1 MVTILV
7 MERVHFSLEII
18 IIVIVTCKRVMV
30 VVVVQIRRSGWF
42 INFGIFI
49 GGIWLT
55 FDRRRMDT

>member
-1 MVTILV
+1 MVILV

-30 VVVVQIRRSGWF
+30 VVVQIRRSGWF

-55 FDRRRMDT
+55 FDRPRMDT